1 MQLTRRDQEPWM
13 RLRDA
18 MERLF
23 EDSFIM
29 SGPFLPFPTGKMFPI
44 DISENDNNYIVEA
57 ALPGQKP
64 EDIEIMAMGDTLT
77 IRTTQKREEKE
88 GKEGRYVR
96 QERFEG
102 EMSRTITLPSAID
115 PDKVQATYEH
125 GVLKIELPKTQAQQS
140 KRIQVQTKEPAPA
153 SP

>member
-1 MQLTRRDQEPWM
+1 MQLMRRDQEPWM

-29 SGPFLPFPTGKMFPI
+29 SGPFSFPTGRMFPI

-57 ALPGQKP
+57 ALPGRKP
-64 EDIEIMAMGDTLT
+64 EDIEITAMGDTLT
-77 IRTTQKREEKE
+77 IHTTQKREEKTE
-88 GKEGRYVR
+88 KEGCYVR
-96 QERFEG
+96 QESYEG
-102 EMSRTITLPSAID
+102 EMSRVITLPGNID

-125 GVLKIELPKTQAQQS
+125 GVLKLEIPKAQAQQS
-140 KRIQVQTKEPAPA
+140 KRIQVQTKEPASATP
-153 SP
+153 

>member
-1 MQLTRRDQEPWM
+1 MQLMRRDQELWM

-29 SGPFLPFPTGKMFPI
+29 SGPFSFPTGRMFPI

-57 ALPGQKP
+57 ALPGRKP
-64 EDIEIMAMGDTLT
+64 EDIEITAMGETLT
-77 IRTTQKREEKE
+77 IRTTQKREEKTE
-88 GKEGRYVR
+88 KEGRYVR
-96 QERFEG
+96 QERYEG
-102 EMSRTITLPSAID
+102 EMSRVITLPGNID

-125 GVLKIELPKTQAQQS
+125 GMLKLEIPKAQAQQS
-140 KRIQVQTKEPAPA
+140 KRIQVQTKEPASATP
-153 SP
+153 